1 VELYDFLRGTL
12 AWTVSVA
19 ALWPL
24 NIPLAVLAYR
34 IHRGPRPVDMEPK
47 ELWIRATFASLLV
60 ALLTLA
66 MVFIDYLLAFGADFP
81 AGPIHLAVLLGYVP
95 IAMWIFFVFFALDDL
110 LPALG
115 LFMLYVYLPVTVLY
129 LLNLVVGFWQPLVN
143 AAASWLK
150 VPTA

>member
-1 VELYDFLRGTL
+1 VELYEFLRGTL

-34 IHRGPRPVDMEPK
+34 IHRGQRPIDMEPK
-47 ELWIRATFASLLV
+47 ELWIRATFASLGV

-66 MVFIDYLLAFGADFP
+66 MVFVDYLLAFGADFP
-81 AGPIHLAVLLGYVP
+81 AGPIHLAVFLGYVP
-95 IAMWIFFVFFALDDL
+95 IAIWIFFVFFALDDL

-115 LFMLYVYLPVTVLY
+115 LFMLYVYLPVAVLY
-129 LLNLVVGFWQPLVN
+129 LLNLLIGIWQPLVN

-150 VPTA
+150 APT

>member
-1 VELYDFLRGTL
+1 MELYEFLRGTL

-34 IHRGPRPVDMEPK
+34 IHRGQRPIDMEPK
-47 ELWIRATFASLLV
+47 ELWIRATFASLCV

-66 MVFIDYLLAFGADFP
+66 MVFVDYLLAFGADFP
-81 AGPIHLAVLLGYVP
+81 SGPIHLAVYLGYVP

-115 LFMLYVYLPVTVLY
+115 LFTLYVYLPVLVLY

-150 VPTA
+150 PPT